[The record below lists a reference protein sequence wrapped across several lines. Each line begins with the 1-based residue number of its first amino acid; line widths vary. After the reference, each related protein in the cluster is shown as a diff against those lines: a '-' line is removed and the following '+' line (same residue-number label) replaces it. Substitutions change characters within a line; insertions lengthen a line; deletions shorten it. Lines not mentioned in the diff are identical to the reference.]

1 MNTLIIYSHPY
12 PGSFNHAILEKVK
25 EALEAKGKP
34 YEVIDLCADGFD
46 PRYSVEEL
54 ALFNKGGTLDPLVT
68 AYQEKIKNADAMV
81 VIAPVWWC
89 DVPAVLKGFLD
100 KVMKPGFAYE
110 STPVGIKGSLTHIK
124 SVLAITTASSPTW
137 YLRLFAGNAIKNVFL
152 NTSMKQLGVAK
163 RKWMNCGQI
172 TNITQEAREKFLEK
186 VKEAI

>member
-12 PGSFNHAILEKVK
+12 PGSFNHAILEKAK
-25 EALEAKGKP
+25 EALAAKGKP

-68 AYQEKIKNADAMV
+68 EYQEKIMNADALV
-81 VIAPVWWC
+81 FIAPVWWC

-100 KVMKPGFAYE
+100 KVMKPGFAYD
-110 STPVGIKGSLTHIK
+110 STPVGIKGKLTHIK
-124 SVLAITTASSPTW
+124 SAIAITTASSPTW
-137 YLRLFAGNAIKNVFL
+137 YLRLFAGNAINNVFL
-152 NTSMKQLGVAK
+152 NTSMKQLGVGK

-172 TNITQEAREKFLEK
+172 TNISQEAREKFLEK
-186 VKEAI
+186 VKEVV